1 MNREEA
7 RQYIIERGKDHLTP
21 DKSGKGFICPICG
34 SGSGR
39 KGTGITTKD
48 GVHFTCWAGCFTN
61 ADIIDIIGLETGAT
75 DYNSKL
81 EAAAAEYNIT
91 IEGYRRTTPQEDFAP
106 VAEEYQKKAKSKQ
119 YTQSDIHNTAYT
131 MQQGEAEPDYTSF
144 FLQANRD
151 IAKTSYHRGLTLETL
166 NRFKLGYVESWTHP
180 KAPQAP
186 PSPRLIIPTSKH
198 SYLARDTRD
207 NLTPEQAQY
216 AKSKVGKVRI
226 FNSKALYTASK
237 PVFIVEGELDALSI
251 IDVGGEAVALGSTA
265 NRRALLTMLESQ
277 RPAQPLI
284 IAMDNDEA
292 GSPAAPPLYLI
303 FAYKEKPPATASKGT
318 LHSGKGTF
326 YSEIGTFLSGKGT
339 FYSGKIFFLTPE
351 KTSNSK
357 AFRAFC
363 SRSKN
368 PNILSIDY

>member
-131 MQQGEAEPDYTSF
+131 
-144 FLQANRD
+144 
-151 IAKTSYHRGLTLETL
+151 I
-166 NRFKLGYVESWTHP
+166 
-180 KAPQAP
+180 
-186 PSPRLIIPTSKH
+186 
-198 SYLARDTRD
+198 SYL
-207 NLTPEQAQY
+207 
-216 AKSKVGKVRI
+216 
-226 FNSKALYTASK
+226 F
-237 PVFIVEGELDALSI
+237 
-251 IDVGGEAVALGSTA
+251 
-265 NRRALLTMLESQ
+265 
-277 RPAQPLI
+277 
-284 IAMDNDEA
+284 
-292 GSPAAPPLYLI
+292 
-303 FAYKEKPPATASKGT
+303 
-318 LHSGKGTF
+318 
-326 YSEIGTFLSGKGT
+326 
-339 FYSGKIFFLTPE
+339 
-351 KTSNSK
+351 
-357 AFRAFC
+357 
-363 SRSKN
+363 
-368 PNILSIDY
+368 

>member
-21 DKSGKGFICPICG
+21 DRTRKGFICPICG
-34 SGSGR
+34 SGSGSH
-39 KGTGITTKD
+39 GTGITTKD

-119 YTQSDIHNTAYT
+119 YTQSDIHNTSYT

-166 NRFKLGYVESWTHP
+166 NRFKLGYVVSWTHP

-198 SYLARDTRD
+198 SY
-207 NLTPEQAQY
+207 
-216 AKSKVGKVRI
+216 
-226 FNSKALYTASK
+226 
-237 PVFIVEGELDALSI
+237 
-251 IDVGGEAVALGSTA
+251 
-265 NRRALLTMLESQ
+265 
-277 RPAQPLI
+277 
-284 IAMDNDEA
+284 
-292 GSPAAPPLYLI
+292 
-303 FAYKEKPPATASKGT
+303 
-318 LHSGKGTF
+318 
-326 YSEIGTFLSGKGT
+326 
-339 FYSGKIFFLTPE
+339 
-351 KTSNSK
+351 
-357 AFRAFC
+357 
-363 SRSKN
+363 
-368 PNILSIDY
+368 

>member
-265 NRRALLTMLESQ
+265 NRRA
-277 RPAQPLI
+277 
-284 IAMDNDEA
+284 
-292 GSPAAPPLYLI
+292 
-303 FAYKEKPPATASKGT
+303 
-318 LHSGKGTF
+318 
-326 YSEIGTFLSGKGT
+326 
-339 FYSGKIFFLTPE
+339 
-351 KTSNSK
+351 
-357 AFRAFC
+357 
-363 SRSKN
+363 
-368 PNILSIDY
+368 